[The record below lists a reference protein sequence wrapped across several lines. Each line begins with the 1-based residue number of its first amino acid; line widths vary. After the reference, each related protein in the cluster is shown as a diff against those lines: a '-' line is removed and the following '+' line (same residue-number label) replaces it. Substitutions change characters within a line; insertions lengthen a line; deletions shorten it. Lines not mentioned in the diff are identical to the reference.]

1 MEIKGPSACFF
12 GIRNGLLVFDFG
24 KQGTERR
31 FFDIRLWKAN
41 RNAGRL
47 DDEFETNR
55 NDIKRFFPLLFV
67 GTPER
72 IHEPD
77 FGWKITLT
85 STSAKLEL
93 KWLRSSKRKCLAK
106 VKGMKGKGS
115 AAIGQTGIQYFEAA
129 HWTYGIQHFEGSAA
143 YWTYGIQHFEGSAAY
158 WTYGIQHFEGSAA
171 YWTYGIQHFEGF
183 LLWHWCGLSIDYRIS
198 DKYRLSLNNN
208 NCAFII
214 NKYNYN
220 RL

>member
-12 GIRNGLLVFDFG
+12 GIRNGLSVFDFG
-24 KQGTERR
+24 KQGTERVPDVR
-31 FFDIRLWKAN
+31 MMVPDVWM
-41 RNAGRL
+41 
-47 DDEFETNR
+47 
-55 NDIKRFFPLLFV
+55 KRP

-115 AAIGQTGIQYFEAA
+115 AAIGQTGIQYFE
-129 HWTYGIQHFEGSAA
+129 GSAA
-143 YWTYGIQHFEGSAAY
+143 YWTYGIQHFEGMFS
-158 WTYGIQHFEGSAA
+158 G
-171 YWTYGIQHFEGF
+171 
-183 LLWHWCGLSIDYRIS
+183 LLDVQRLIGRMEFNISKVFYFGTGADYP
-198 DKYRLSLNNN
+198 
-208 NCAFII
+208 
-214 NKYNYN
+214 
-220 RL
+220 